1 MHMLTGKTIS
11 RAIRAQLIV
20 DAVLSALVL
29 AKTFNVSLRGSS
41 DDRNVE
47 IEEFLEATTSSREKS
62 ARHPDLDEAAVLYE
76 KVMQGSMSADQVC
89 QSGVI
94 TRIGDVLQRE
104 TKSLKSYRT
113 ATLWLQYMDMVDILR
128 MYIRESILAT
138 GNCISKLFQ
147 KCSLTWPNVDSRG
160 GGGCLTR
167 GRGITEQQL
176 TPDMVAVHA
185 SLC

>member
-1 MHMLTGKTIS
+1 MIIVTEQVESELVYIVLRLGSFHTEMSYLGCIGHLMATSGLQELRQLTYAPNAVMHMLTGKAIS

-20 DAVLSALVL
+20 GAVLSALVL
-29 AKTFNVSLRGSS
+29 AKTFNVPLPGSS

-47 IEEFLEATTSSREKS
+47 TEEFLEATTSSHEKS

-94 TRIGDVLQRE
+94 TRIGDALQRE

-113 ATLWLQYMDMVDILR
+113 ATLWL
-128 MYIRESILAT
+128 
-138 GNCISKLFQ
+138 
-147 KCSLTWPNVDSRG
+147 
-160 GGGCLTR
+160 
-167 GRGITEQQL
+167 
-176 TPDMVAVHA
+176 
-185 SLC
+185 